1 MTFVFLLLQGPGEG
15 DKSLN
20 KGESTVFIQRACR
33 LTESL
38 LDNRE
43 WIKGVL
49 WITESLVDNRKYAR
63 QRRVWWITESMLDN
77 AESAGITK
85 SFIESRESFFC
96 KITERLLDNGEFSG
110 W

>member
-1 MTFVFLLLQGPGEG
+1 MFLLLQGPGEG

-43 WIKGVL
+43 WL
-49 WITESLVDNRKYAR
+49 TN
-63 QRRVWWITESMLDN
+63 
-77 AESAGITK
+77 
-85 SFIESRESFFC
+85 SFIERRESLFC
-96 KITERLLDNGEFSG
+96 KITERLRDNGEFCG
-110 W
+110 